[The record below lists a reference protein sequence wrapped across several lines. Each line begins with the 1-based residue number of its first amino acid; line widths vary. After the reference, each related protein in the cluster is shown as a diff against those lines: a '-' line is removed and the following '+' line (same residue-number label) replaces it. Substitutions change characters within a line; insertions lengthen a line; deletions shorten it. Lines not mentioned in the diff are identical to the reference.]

1 MAERMIRRNYEAMIE
16 ALYHFGARTAEIGNE
31 IQQAANTCR
40 NVLEEEDSSIV
51 AIYEHATRSQKGYNE
66 LARRALSIARAM
78 SEELDKGERERMV
91 WEDED

>member
-16 ALYHFGARTAEIGNE
+16 ALYHFGARTAQIGND

-40 NVLEEEDSSIV
+40 NVLEEEDSSV
-51 AIYEHATRSQKGYNE
+51 TKIYEHAARSQKGYNE
-66 LARRALSIARAM
+66 LARKALYIAKAM
-78 SEELDKGERERMV
+78 SEELDKGELERMV